1 MAIKFPLPP
10 LFVML
15 AVSFINGC
23 TKLLYR
29 ILFASAKGS
38 DKILSNNSEFK
49 HFIIPILKNCFSHS
63 VKGTFVMSCCM
74 LSHGSILLL
83 SVRLMR
89 TFGMVKTRIGLLWKW
104 RTTLTSLWVLALLL
118 NYWQACHI
126 VLACMRP
133 RQRFV
138 LCCRKANNG
147 KDSKD
152 KRGCDL

>member
-1 MAIKFPLPP
+1 MVAP
-10 LFVML
+10 
-15 AVSFINGC
+15 
-23 TKLLYR
+23 KLLYR

-126 VLACMRP
+126 ILACMRP